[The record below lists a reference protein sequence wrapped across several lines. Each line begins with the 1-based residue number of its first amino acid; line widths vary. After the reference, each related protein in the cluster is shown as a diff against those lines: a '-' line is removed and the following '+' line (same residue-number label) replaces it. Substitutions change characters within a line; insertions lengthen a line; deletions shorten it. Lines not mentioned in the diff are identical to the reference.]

1 MDAKSYDPGAINTPF
16 FKLFITHLPT
26 DTTISFNGWVI
37 QFSDD
42 FISNWN
48 TETVYGRMDPLA
60 TFQNTQ
66 RQISMTFDVVSGDL
80 DQAKTNLKNVNRL
93 IEFLY
98 PVYESGERGVQNTLK
113 ASPLIGM
120 RWTNLVASTLDGKR
134 LVGFL
139 SGVTYAPD
147 MGPGGFIEASNQA
160 GLYIPKTL
168 SISLNYTV
176 LHTHLVGWYD
186 GNQLAEGEM
195 GPAGAPE
202 YIFGGDN
209 INSEF
214 PNAFDT
220 NPYDPTLINAEE
232 LGPTEAP
239 AAEEIV
245 QSQQDEITG

>member
-26 DTTISFNGWVI
+26 DTTISFNGWVT

-120 RWTNLVASTLDGKR
+120 RWTNLIASALDGNR

-139 SGVTYAPD
+139 GGVTYAPD
-147 MGPGGFIEASNQA
+147 LEPGGFIDVIDQA

-176 LHTHLVGWYD
+176 LHTHLVGWYE
-186 GNQLAEGEM
+186 GNQLSEGADASLGENNT
-195 GPAGAPE
+195 
-202 YIFGGDN
+202 YVFGTDHVN
-209 INSEF
+209 HQF
-214 PNAFDT
+214 PNAFGAST
-220 NPYDPTLINAEE
+220 RDPTLINAEDE
-232 LGPTEAP
+232 TAP
-239 AAEEIV
+239 VEIE